1 MEIIADTS
9 LDVCFFFFSVPTVNI
24 VEKETR
30 ESLLFQVSPFVVE
43 KQICLK
49 DREEGGSP
57 ISMSKVAGCQ
67 ELKPR

>member
-9 LDVCFFFFSVPTVNI
+9 LDVCFFFFSMPTVNI

-49 DREEGGSP
+49 DREEGGSL

-67 ELKPR
+67 ELKPC